1 LSDQV
6 DNATEVSSAVIRTL
20 RGARA
25 LFDGA
30 LALARRSS
38 LSAGKLMVFAHL
50 SRACPL
56 KLERYLPRI
65 CQIL

>member
-30 LALARRSS
+30 LALDAA
-38 LSAGKLMVFAHL
+38 LV
-50 SRACPL
+50 
-56 KLERYLPRI
+56 LECRQADGVRPFVEGLPVKA
-65 CQIL
+65 

>member
-6 DNATEVSSAVIRTL
+6 DNAAEVSSAVIRAL

-30 LALARRSS
+30 LALDAT
-38 LSAGKLMVFAHL
+38 LVFECGKLMVFAHC
-50 SRACPL
+50 REPA
-56 KLERYLPRI
+56 R
-65 CQIL
+65 

>member
-25 LFDGA
+25 LFDDA
-30 LALARRSS
+30 LALDAALVPECRQADGVRPFVE
-38 LSAGKLMVFAHL
+38 G
-50 SRACPL
+50 
-56 KLERYLPRI
+56 LPVKA
-65 CQIL
+65 

>member
-6 DNATEVSSAVIRTL
+6 DNATEVSSAVIGTL

-30 LALARRSS
+30 LALDAA
-38 LSAGKLMVFAHL
+38 LV
-50 SRACPL
+50 
-56 KLERYLPRI
+56 LECRQADGVRPFVEGLPVKA
-65 CQIL
+65 